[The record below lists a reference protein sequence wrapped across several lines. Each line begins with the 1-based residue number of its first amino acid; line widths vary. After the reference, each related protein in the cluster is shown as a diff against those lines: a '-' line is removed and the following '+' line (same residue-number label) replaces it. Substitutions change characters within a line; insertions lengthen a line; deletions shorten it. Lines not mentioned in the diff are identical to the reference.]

1 VCGNDEI
8 RIPSVREWRKRRD
21 QAGQL
26 IHLVVQT
33 PRGSLRQKA
42 WQIFRDWQEEKTT
55 FKEAEKRLR
64 GLAAKA
70 KV

>member
-1 VCGNDEI
+1 MPGNGKS

-33 PRGSLRQKA
+33 PRGPLRQRA

-64 GLAAKA
+64 KLAAKA
-70 KV
+70 KA